1 MREAKMGFGDEI
13 PKQVWAAAQRAL
25 YFADAN
31 GFEMSI
37 IFQKHKQTP
46 DRILPVRRFAFD
58 RLLGL
63 RYSVIHMIRTQRFS
77 ADRWRN
83 EG

>member
-1 MREAKMGFGDEI
+1 MGFGDEI

-25 YFADAN
+25 YSADAN

-46 DRILPVRRFAFD
+46 GRIFPVRRFVFD
-58 RLLGL
+58 RHLFMHM
-63 RYSVIHMIRTQRFS
+63 RYQRKYFTPDS
-77 ADRWRN
+77 KIF
-83 EG
+83 

>member
-1 MREAKMGFGDEI
+1 MGFGDEI

-25 YFADAN
+25 YSADAN

-46 DRILPVRRFAFD
+46 DRISPVRRFVFD
-58 RLLGL
+58 RPLWLL
-63 RYSVIHMIRTQRFS
+63 YSVIRMIRAQRFS